1 MELVTVLDV
10 PTKDRRVT
18 PPRSTQ
24 IDDRPWELLGL
35 VAALLGNSRAGLL
48 RDLALWFIRWPGA
61 KLPKRPSEAEIAQL
75 RGALAVDPS
84 D

>member
-1 MELVTVLDV
+1 MELVTVHGV
-10 PTKDRRVT
+10 PTKSRRVT

-24 IDDRPWELLGL
+24 IDDKPWALLGL
-35 VAALLGNSRAGLL
+35 AAEGLGISRSSLL

-61 KLPKRPSEAEIAQL
+61 KLPKRPGEDEVTRMRASIA
-75 RGALAVDPS
+75 D